1 MRIILLRSFIVFL
14 AAAALFAASVTLF
27 GEWDETY
34 GKVLATSIT
43 VGLGS
48 LFAMGCAVHAERRRG
63 GAFGRIG
70 VAVNAVAVVIILLRI
85 WNEAL
90 FGHAEYWVWDPTIA
104 AVLWSAGCMLWIPKL
119 EGRGRW
125 IQAASTVCA
134 AVVGV
139 GCIALFHDW
148 RPSDFEAR
156 LLITLGVFLAA
167 CAVAVPILARL
178 RTVAESGSPTA
189 ETAALRVPP
198 GALRSLELSGAYPAV
213 WTNVELAVI
222 LPDDDVEAWFARTEM
237 SSRGV
242 RCPLGGGMTLV
253 VVAGSSN

>member
-63 GAFGRIG
+63 GVFGRMG
-70 VAVNAVAVVIILLRI
+70 VAINALAVVVLLLRI

-90 FGHAEYWVWDPTIA
+90 FDDAEYWVWDPTIA
-104 AVLWSAGCMLWIPKL
+104 SVLWSAGCMLWIPKL

-125 IQAASTVCA
+125 IQGASTVCA

-148 RPSDFEAR
+148 KPGDFEAR

-178 RTVAESGSPTA
+178 RAVANSDAPIHASV
-189 ETAALRVPP
+189 ALRVTP
-198 GALRSLELSGAYPAV
+198 GATRSLELLGPYPAV
-213 WTNVELAVI
+213 WSGIEMAVI
-222 LPDDDVEAWFARTEM
+222 LPDGSVEAWLVRSEM
-237 SSRGV
+237 GAGV
-242 RCPLGGGMTLV
+242 VRHPLGGGMTLV
-253 VVAGSSN
+253 VVGGVMN

>member
-63 GAFGRIG
+63 GAFGRVG
-70 VAVNAVAVVIILLRI
+70 VAINASAVVVILLRI

-90 FGHAEYWVWDPTIA
+90 FDHAEYWVWDPTIA
-104 AVLWSAGCMLWIPKL
+104 SVLWSAGCMLWIPKL
-119 EGRGRW
+119 DGRGRW
-125 IQAASTVCA
+125 IQVASTVCA

-139 GCIALFHDW
+139 GCIALFHEW
-148 RPSDFEAR
+148 KPGDFEAR

-178 RTVAESGSPTA
+178 RAVAESGVPVA
-189 ETAALRVPP
+189 ETAALRVTP
-198 GALRSLELSGAYPAV
+198 GAMRSLELVGPSPSV
-213 WTNVELAVI
+213 WSDVEMAVI
-222 LPDDDVEAWFARTEM
+222 LPDDGVDAWLVRTEM
-237 SSRGV
+237 SSRAV
-242 RCPLGGGMTLV
+242 RRPLGGGMTLV